1 MMIRRILVASLGIVL
16 VLCLVGIGQAQRAR
30 SKKAQPRGDQS
41 SSNAAAEADKPTD
54 ADQGKDKDKESGKD
68 KAGDTSDK
76 TSTSKETSK
85 KVAKLEKATFG
96 GGCFWCTEAVF
107 ERVPG
112 VKSVVSGYS
121 GGTVPY
127 PTYEQVSSGL
137 TGHAEVIQIQFDPS
151 VVSYD
156 KLLKIFFSSH
166 DPTTLN
172 SQGPDF
178 GTQYRSI
185 ILFHSDEQKV
195 AAQKMYKELM
205 AQRGR
210 RSPIVTELVPFVEF
224 YPAEAYHQDYYR
236 NHPDADYSQIYIE
249 PKVRKL
255 RQKLKAEAAS
265 HAP

>member
-1 MMIRRILVASLGIVL
+1 
-16 VLCLVGIGQAQRAR
+16 
-30 SKKAQPRGDQS
+30 S
-41 SSNAAAEADKPTD
+41 SAAEADKSTD
-54 ADQGKDKDKESGKD
+54 ADQGKGNDKESGKD
-68 KAGDTSDK
+68 KAGDADK

-112 VKSVVSGYS
+112 VKAVVSGYS

-156 KLLKIFFSSH
+156 KLLKIFFSAH

-185 ILFHSDEQKV
+185 ILYHSDEQKE

-205 AQRGR
+205 AHRGR
-210 RSPIVTELVPFVEF
+210 RSPIVTELVPFLDF
-224 YPAEAYHQDYYR
+224 YPA
-236 NHPDADYSQIYIE
+236 
-249 PKVRKL
+249 
-255 RQKLKAEAAS
+255 
-265 HAP
+265 AP